1 VFGLIRFI
9 DNLGDWAVTF
19 GRQIWAI
26 YGLFYDTLAA
36 FFTTKRKS
44 YDSLTRQIVGQI
56 LFTGVEAFWLIGAI
70 ALLFGLTIVIQGTT
84 RMPELGVGDYF
95 GELLVLLVVKELG
108 PFFTSI
114 VVIGRSGSALATYIA
129 SMKVNREIA
138 ALEVMGIEPVR
149 FVVMPAFIGMVFS
162 MVGLSIYFAII
173 AIVGGLLVATA
184 TVGIPF
190 DIFAEK
196 FMDALGFWDV
206 VISLVKNIGFGLII
220 ATLSCYHGL
229 QVATIREI
237 PRAARKSVVWSMVT
251 AMLLNVLLSFLEL
264 YVLNV

>member
-1 VFGLIRFI
+1 
-9 DNLGDWAVTF
+9 
-19 GRQIWAI
+19 
-26 YGLFYDTLAA
+26 
-36 FFTTKRKS
+36 
-44 YDSLTRQIVGQI
+44 
-56 LFTGVEAFWLIGAI
+56 
-70 ALLFGLTIVIQGTT
+70 
-84 RMPELGVGDYF
+84 
-95 GELLVLLVVKELG
+95 
-108 PFFTSI
+108 
-114 VVIGRSGSALATYIA
+114 
-129 SMKVNREIA
+129 VNREIA

-229 QVATIREI
+229 QVVNIREI